1 MPLPADVELLTG
13 MSMHSQD
20 VMPNP
25 HGPATSRSRTSAF
38 AGSRIRFREHELMVI
53 EIGPFA
59 CAQGTTVTF
68 RAQSVGAQAVQVGA
82 IIKTRWGVCEVVA

>member
-1 MPLPADVELLTG
+1 
-13 MSMHSQD
+13 
-20 VMPNP
+20 
-25 HGPATSRSRTSAF
+25 
-38 AGSRIRFREHELMVI
+38 MVI